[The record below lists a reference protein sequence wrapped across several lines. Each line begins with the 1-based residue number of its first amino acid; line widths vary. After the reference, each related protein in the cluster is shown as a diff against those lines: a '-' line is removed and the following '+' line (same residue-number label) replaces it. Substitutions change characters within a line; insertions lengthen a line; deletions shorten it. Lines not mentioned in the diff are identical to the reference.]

1 MQIEIFL
8 YIYGAIC
15 ASMIGFNIA
24 YALLL
29 RGSELRL
36 RRRTV
41 RLKRGILRQT
51 ERLARGE
58 ALGKRAFGRLRRKL
72 RRVRNLIALDRALSA
87 LPSQDAPL
95 LGQYMGRMQPTLLYL
110 ARVYRRREPIQ
121 AAYFAFFTARWVR
134 AGQGEGQALEALEQ
148 ALLGYMAMENLYCR
162 VNALQALCAFA
173 GPRSIVSALKVQD
186 RGSVFFHE
194 KILTETLL
202 AYQGDAR
209 QLIAALWEELSAFG
223 QRTQLAILNYIRFCS
238 GDYCQKMFDLME
250 DEGADK
256 ELRLAAIRYLGRY
269 PYSPARG
276 ALLAMAAEKNPARW
290 EYTTVSVAALA
301 RYQGQRVVDVLKGAM
316 HSPNWY
322 VRYAA
327 AASLESQQVDYEDLI
342 DLTMGSDRYARE
354 MIMYRLE
361 TRRLDREGR

>member
-110 ARVYRRREPIQ
+110 ARVYRRREPTQ

-148 ALLGYMAMENLYCR
+148 ALLGLSGRRPSIDRRAVGGTVRLWP
-162 VNALQALCAFA
+162 AHPIGHPQLHSLLQ
-173 GPRSIVSALKVQD
+173 
-186 RGSVFFHE
+186 
-194 KILTETLL
+194 
-202 AYQGDAR
+202 
-209 QLIAALWEELSAFG
+209 
-223 QRTQLAILNYIRFCS
+223 
-238 GDYCQKMFDLME
+238 
-250 DEGADK
+250 
-256 ELRLAAIRYLGRY
+256 
-269 PYSPARG
+269 
-276 ALLAMAAEKNPARW
+276 
-290 EYTTVSVAALA
+290 
-301 RYQGQRVVDVLKGAM
+301 
-316 HSPNWY
+316 
-322 VRYAA
+322 
-327 AASLESQQVDYEDLI
+327 
-342 DLTMGSDRYARE
+342 
-354 MIMYRLE
+354 
-361 TRRLDREGR
+361 RRLLPEDVRPHGGRGGG